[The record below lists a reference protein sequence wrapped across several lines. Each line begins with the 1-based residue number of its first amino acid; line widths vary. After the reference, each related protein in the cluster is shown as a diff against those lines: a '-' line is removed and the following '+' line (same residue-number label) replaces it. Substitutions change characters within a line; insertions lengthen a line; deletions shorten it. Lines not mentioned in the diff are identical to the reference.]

1 MSVVAHKEWGIE
13 FNSGIPVY
21 KQIINHICA
30 ALASGTLKEGDQLP
44 TLRLLHEQLE
54 VNPNTVAKAYRELEL
69 RGIITS
75 ERGSGTF
82 IKAGMETVKL
92 SKAEKKER
100 LESLYRRMLAE
111 AVGSG
116 LTEDEIIKYISERK
130 DHESV

>member
-1 MSVVAHKEWGIE
+1 MSVLAHKAWGIE

-30 ALASGTLKEGDQLP
+30 ALASGAIKEGDQLP
-44 TLRLLHEQLE
+44 TLRDLHQQLE

-82 IKAGMETVKL
+82 VKAGAETVKL

-100 LESLYRRMLAE
+100 LENFYRRMLAE
-111 AVGSG
+111 AISSG

-130 DHESV
+130 TNESV